1 MSVDHRSL
9 SDGLADATHRAF
21 FAPAFEAPEWRAPY
35 REAPT
40 REARAT

>member
-9 SDGLADATHRAF
+9 VDGLVDATHREF

>member
-9 SDGLADATHRAF
+9 IDRLVDAMHRAF
-21 FAPAFEAPEWRAPY
+21 FAPALEAPEGRAPY